1 RDQQLIEKHGRQA
14 GVDIDVQWTRLSGGA
29 AVNDALLSGAID
41 IAGAG
46 VGPLLTIWDRTLGR
60 QNVRGVASLGNFPYY
75 LVSNNPNVKTIA
87 DFTDKDR
94 IALPA
99 VGVSV
104 QARVLQLASA
114 KLWGDEHYNRL
125 D

>member
-1 RDQQLIEKHGRQA
+1 M
-14 GVDIDVQWTRLSGGA
+14 
-29 AVNDALLSGAID
+29 
-41 IAGAG
+41 
-46 VGPLLTIWDRTLGR
+46 
-60 QNVRGVASLGNFPYY
+60 
-75 LVSNNPNVKTIA
+75 KTIA

-114 KLWGDEHYNRL
+114 KLWDDEHYNRL
-125 D
+125 DAISAIRRSRSKSWPAMPMRASC